1 MSAKST
7 SPPPAYFL
15 SLSLENVRSFGE
27 KQTISFARE
36 DGRPAPWTV
45 ILGDNG
51 VGKTTVLRCLASVM
65 PVDTPNEYPIQAL
78 PDFPQEWIKEDYPP
92 RYFLDT
98 MQKWL
103 VHRKNTE
110 SGNFK
115 WQFAREAY
123 LNLNYSKKKQEVD
136 DKMFIKFSFSPNGK
150 FKFGT
155 QEVYHKKSL
164 GLICYGYGASRTT
177 GKSTLGD
184 TATKDNCLSLFD
196 EHADLLNAEEW
207 FLQADY
213 RIKSD
218 DSPLI
223 RQNFELLKAALIDI
237 LDEVTEIKV
246 SPVAPGGNPQQGLQ
260 FLTPY
265 GWVRLREMSLGYQT
279 MVVWITD
286 FASKLFIRYPESKNP
301 LAEPAIVLIDEI
313 DLHLH
318 PEWQRKLIGYL
329 SRLFPN
335 TQFIATAHSPLVVQ
349 AAGDAGANVVLL
361 KRVGD
366 QTIVV
371 QDLEDVR
378 GWRVDQI
385 LSSELFDST
394 PARSPA
400 TEEKL
405 ARRRTLLA
413 KKKLT
418 KADKEALA
426 QLNAEL
432 PPLPFGDTPE
442 LQQADATIQA
452 LLQKLGKQPKA
463 A

>member
-1 MSAKST
+1 MSAKPT

-15 SLSLENVRSFGE
+15 SLNLENVRSFGE
-27 KQTISFARE
+27 KQVIDFTEKGA
-36 DGRPAPWTV
+36 PAPWTV

-51 VGKTTVLRCLASVM
+51 VGKTSVLKAISLMAEGVDEDFGDKTIAIRYYVPDKWNPLRRDGKHKALINAS
-65 PVDTPNEYPIQAL
+65 YSSGQKL
-78 PDFPQEWIKEDYPP
+78 KEIRRRNYYEELEITAHIGYEANRGPGFVTAKKKYLDYPAG
-92 RYFLDT
+92 D
-98 MQKWL
+98 
-103 VHRKNTE
+103 
-110 SGNFK
+110 
-115 WQFAREAY
+115 
-123 LNLNYSKKKQEVD
+123 
-136 DKMFIKFSFSPNGK
+136 
-150 FKFGT
+150 
-155 QEVYHKKSL
+155 
-164 GLICYGYGASRTT
+164 LICYGYGASRTT

-184 TATKDNCLSLFD
+184 IASAHNCISLFD

-237 LDEVTEIKV
+237 LDEVAEIKV

-366 QTIVV
+366 QTVVV
-371 QDLEDVR
+371 QNVEDVR

-405 ARRRTLLA
+405 ARRRALLA

-426 QLNAEL
+426 QLNADL

-442 LQQADATIQA
+442 VQQADARIQA
-452 LLQKLGKQPKA
+452 LLQKLGKQPNA

>member
-1 MSAKST
+1 MSAKPT

-36 DGRPAPWTV
+36 NGRPAPWTI

-51 VGKTTVLRCLASVM
+51 VGKTTVLKCLGYFMTYDKPQKFDEHSIYYSINFPRDTQPLPLRNNGASLSSISGAFAIGKGIEDSKLV
-65 PVDTPNEYPIQAL
+65 L
-78 PDFPQEWIKEDYPP
+78 PDTVSFIQFFPSVSHK
-92 RYFLDT
+92 
-98 MQKWL
+98 
-103 VHRKNTE
+103 
-110 SGNFK
+110 SGFDVG
-115 WQFAREAY
+115 F
-123 LNLNYSKKKQEVD
+123 NLSHNV
-136 DKMFIKFSFSPNGK
+136 
-150 FKFGT
+150 
-155 QEVYHKKSL
+155 L
-164 GLICYGYGASRTT
+164 RGLTCYGYGASRST
-177 GKSTLGD
+177 GSSTLGEVQD
-184 TATKDNCLSLFD
+184 PNEFCLSLYN

-418 KADKEALA
+418 KADKETLA

-442 LQQADATIQA
+442 VQQADAKIQA
-452 LLQKLGKQPKA
+452 LLHKLGKQPSA
-463 A
+463 R

>member
-1 MSAKST
+1 MSAKPT
-7 SPPPAYFL
+7 SPLPAYFL
-15 SLSLENVRSFGE
+15 SLSLENVRSFGD

-36 DGRPAPWTV
+36 DGRPAPWTI

-51 VGKTTVLRCLASVM
+51 VGKSTVLRCLGYFMTYDKPQKFEEHSIYFSINFPRDAQPLPLRNNGANLSSIFGEFAVGKGIEESKPVLPENVSFIQFFPSVS
-65 PVDTPNEYPIQAL
+65 
-78 PDFPQEWIKEDYPP
+78 
-92 RYFLDT
+92 
-98 MQKWL
+98 
-103 VHRKNTE
+103 RK
-110 SGNFK
+110 SGFDVG
-115 WQFAREAY
+115 F
-123 LNLNYSKKKQEVD
+123 NLSQSV
-136 DKMFIKFSFSPNGK
+136 
-150 FKFGT
+150 
-155 QEVYHKKSL
+155 L
-164 GLICYGYGASRTT
+164 RGLACYGYGASRST
-177 GKSTLGD
+177 GSSTLGEVQD
-184 TATKDNCLSLFD
+184 PNEFCISLYN

-218 DSPLI
+218 DNPLI
-223 RQNFELLKAALIDI
+223 KQNFELLKKALIDI

-329 SRLFPN
+329 SQLFLN

-366 QTIVV
+366 QTIVE
-371 QDLEDVR
+371 QNPENVR
-378 GWRVDQI
+378 GWRIDQI
-385 LSSELFDST
+385 LTSELFGLET
-394 PARSPA
+394 ARSLE
-400 TEEKL
+400 TERKMHRQAALLNKEQLTPKERKEL
-405 ARRRTLLA
+405 NALTVELEGEPMSNDVNAGQQEVAMLKALA
-413 KKKLT
+413 KRLK
-418 KADKEALA
+418 
-426 QLNAEL
+426 
-432 PPLPFGDTPE
+432 
-442 LQQADATIQA
+442 
-452 LLQKLGKQPKA
+452 
-463 A
+463 